1 MNEFFNETISYHEL
15 INGPL
20 APNEINTSNIAGYF
34 NCEELSC
41 QEIIIGKY
49 SGRNN
54 EFEFIEELRI
64 SSAHPLAQ
72 SYFNSEAPQSPK
84 KVQEVL
90 KSKILKHLNIKTQK
104 LENKFI
110 YRNEDGLQLVGMVI
124 DADWDE
130 VEENRLKYCYIN
142 ILLQDMEKQYISIIR
157 EINITQ
163 SENQLKSSIIKLQ
176 RDLHGNLNEIIN
188 EFDLKSSDLD
198 LKIKKVYTDKDC
210 VILVYKS
217 MLEILDYITLTF
229 YDFIDQNKDI
239 PYYSKL
245 FNQNDVVSKTEKILK
260 QLNEIEIEERLKL
273 LIEAEL
279 RKILDFDISKK
290 ITYLE
295 FDEYK
300 RFLKYFT
307 KFLEKHEAFG
317 QTDLIHFLIS
327 ISFKKQ
333 IFFEYIIH
341 GLKSSIIDLDD
352 YEEKNELL
360 MEKKKEYLQLKLSS
374 FEILRTDESPL
385 VLSLLKWINLEL
397 KHNKRKIEAV
407 KSEVEKQVSAK
418 IVTTLSSKKL
428 GAFYLVSK
436 EFGVFKPESMIKFSE
451 WIHETHENESGHSYT
466 PDSIRN
472 NFYNTDNKS
481 REMLRDFA
489 FYILD
494 VTNQPKE

>member
-1 MNEFFNETISYHEL
+1 MKDFFNETISYHEL
-15 INGPL
+15 INGDL
-20 APNEINTSNIAGYF
+20 APNAVDTSNIAEYL
-34 NCEELSC
+34 NCEGIYC
-41 QEIIIGKY
+41 QEMIIAKY
-49 SGRNN
+49 DKDN
-54 EFEFIEELRI
+54 FEFIEEIRV
-64 SSAHPLAQ
+64 SSAHPLAE
-72 SYFNSEAPQSPK
+72 SYFNAEEPHSSKE
-84 KVQEVL
+84 VQDIL
-90 KSKILKHLNIKTQK
+90 KSKILQHLNIQTVK

-110 YRNEDGLQLVGMVI
+110 YKSENSVQLVGMII

-163 SENQLKSSIIKLQ
+163 SDEQLKSSIIKLQ

-217 MLEILDYITLTF
+217 MFEILDYITLTF

-239 PYYSKL
+239 FYYSKL
-245 FNQNDVVSKTEKILK
+245 FNQNDVVSKTEQILK

-273 LIEAEL
+273 LIETEL

-341 GLKSSIIDLDD
+341 GLKSTLIKSDGF
-352 YEEKNELL
+352 EERNEFL
-360 MEKKKEYLQLKLSS
+360 MTKKKEYLQLKLSS
-374 FEILRTDESPL
+374 LKPFNADETPL
-385 VLSLLKWINLEL
+385 VLDLLQWVNLEL
-397 KHNKRKIEAV
+397 KHVKRETQTKTPEA
-407 KSEVEKQVSAK
+407 KKQVNEK

-436 EFGVFKPESMIKFSE
+436 DFGIFKPKSMIEFAE
-451 WIHETHENESGHSYT
+451 WINKTIENESGHSYT
-466 PDSIRN
+466 PDSLRN
-472 NFYNTDNKS
+472 NFYNVDSPRK
-481 REMLRDFA
+481 EMLRNFA